1 MALGSGMRSLCLIPA
16 LLLAACATSA
26 PNTSSSKAASLELPQ
41 MKSGECGLFGWTTDE
56 KRSFVFYADEDEA
69 KYAPQGQVI
78 KLAANEAFPTLDYT
92 DPEGRPVIIKLGQ
105 GEPLVG
111 GTRYPF
117 ARITSKT
124 ADGWD
129 RVMPIALVRSCQSS
143 ASQ

>member
-1 MALGSGMRSLCLIPA
+1 MRILCLIPA
-16 LLLAACATSA
+16 LFLAACATSA
-26 PNTSSSKAASLELPQ
+26 PTSLPAKTASLDLPQ

-56 KRSFVFYADEDEA
+56 KRSFVFYADKEEA

-78 KLAANEAFPTLDYT
+78 KLATNEAFPTLDYT
-92 DPEGRPVIIKLGQ
+92 DPEGRPVRLKLGQ

-111 GTRYPF
+111 GMRYPY

-124 ADGWD
+124 AEGWD
-129 RVMPIALVRSCQSS
+129 RVMPIALVRSCQTS